1 MRMQPMLG
9 IIPTVL
15 IGGPLAVLSMLF
27 PAVFAGL
34 IVSFRRWLAALAVLS
49 VNSSLY
55 LAHGWL
61 TAAFGR
67 SWWSS
72 RVLLWTVLGAVALLG
87 ASWSWRRQRA
97 ATDEAAL
104 SGPSRGEWIML
115 WTLALLSLAG
125 IGYGVFQDRPL
136 LAADLRSVLVIGLGA
151 WAGLYHLLLVPPRGT
166 TVVRRIGLSPE
177 TVTLGVMGLASIL
190 LSVTACI
197 EEARSQGTL
206 PVAWTFE
213 PPGEGSICSSPL
225 IAGERVYTAVAHPG
239 VLSARG
245 ALYCLDRSTGQPLW
259 RFDDSG
265 RMKPVLS
272 SPCIW
277 QDRLYI
283 GEGFHQDSG
292 CKLYCVDAASG
303 HKLWEFATR
312 GHTES
317 SPCVVG
323 DRVYFGAGDDG
334 LYCLDA
340 GSGQEVWHFRGV
352 HVDAKP
358 AVVQDR
364 LYAGSGYDKLEVF
377 CLDAR
382 CGTLVWRLPVEF
394 SAFAAP
400 VVDGE
405 RVFFGIGTGNLVA
418 SSAASPAGALLCV
431 EARSGRELWRYA
443 VPDGVHAQ
451 ALVSGTDVYF
461 ASRDQH
467 CYCLD
472 AESGRLRWKRDLG
485 SPIVTAPVLAT
496 GGRDGLKSRLYVAAG
511 GGIVWSLDPSTG
523 LPQGMHDL
531 STEANGYAQILSTPA
546 VVLNQ
551 GELGQRWRLYVGCGL
566 GAFPMTPVLY
576 CLDD

>member
-1 MRMQPMLG
+1 MITPPILAV
-9 IIPTVL
+9 IPTVL
-15 IGGPLAVLSMLF
+15 VGGPLTVLSMLF
-27 PAVFAGL
+27 PGVFAGL
-34 IVSFRRWLAALAVLS
+34 ILWFRRWLAAFAVLS
-49 VNSSLY
+49 TNSSFY
-55 LAHGWL
+55 LTHAWL
-61 TAAFGR
+61 TASFAR

-72 RVLLWTVLGAVALLG
+72 RVLLWTVMGGVALLG
-87 ASWSWRRQRA
+87 AYWSCCRQRA

-115 WTLALLSLAG
+115 WTLALISLAV
-125 IGYGVFQDRPL
+125 IGYGVVHDRPL
-136 LAADLRSVLVIGLGA
+136 LAADQRSVLVIGLGA
-151 WAGLYHLLLVPPRGT
+151 WAGLYHLLLVSPRGT
-166 TVVRRIGLSPE
+166 TVVRGIGLSSE
-177 TVTLGVMGLASIL
+177 AVTLGVMGLASIL
-190 LSVTACI
+190 LSVMVCI
-197 EEARSQGTL
+197 AEARSQGTL
-206 PVAWTFE
+206 SVAWTFE

-225 IAGERVYTAVAHPG
+225 IAGERVYTAVAHHG
-239 VLSARG
+239 VFSSRG
-245 ALYCLDRSTGQPLW
+245 ALYCLDRSTGQPQW

-265 RMKPVLS
+265 RMKSVLS

-303 HKLWEFATR
+303 HKLWEFATQ

-340 GSGQEVWHFRGV
+340 GNGKEVWHFPGV

-358 AVVQDR
+358 AVVNDR
-364 LYAGSGYDKLEVF
+364 LYAGSGYGKLEVF

-382 CGTLVWRLPVEF
+382 SGALVWRLPVEF
-394 SAFAAP
+394 SAFASP
-400 VVDGE
+400 RVDGE
-405 RVFFGIGTGNLVA
+405 RVFFGIGNGNLVA
-418 SSAASPAGALLCV
+418 SITESPAGALLCV

-451 ALVSGTDVYF
+451 ALVSGRDVYF
-461 ASRDQH
+461 ASRDHH

-472 AESGRLRWKRDLG
+472 AASGRLRWKRDLG
-485 SPIVTAPVLAT
+485 SPIVTAPVPAT
-496 GGRDGLKSRLYVAAG
+496 AGRDGLKSRLYVAAG
-511 GGIVWSLDPSTG
+511 GGMIWSLDPSTG

-531 STEANGYAQILSTPA
+531 STEANGQAQILSTPA
-546 VVLNQ
+546 VVIDQ